1 MPTAF
6 DQAALLAALDAEEIA
21 LQVALARYSDM
32 ALTVTTRADG
42 WTAHDIVA
50 HLSDS
55 TYGLALMLLGEIP
68 VSLPVDPQTGW
79 ISPHDYNEQRRQKNA
94 GLSREKLNQRIAGA
108 FTAARRA
115 AAAEVDPTAPGPTGE
130 SFTRADW
137 HQRAIDH
144 IRGHRAELEDLSN
157 ESSYR

>member
-1 MPTAF
+1 MPAEF
-6 DQAALLAALDAEEIA
+6 DQEALLAALDAEEAA
-21 LQVALARYSDM
+21 LQVALAHYGDT
-32 ALTVTTRADG
+32 ALTATARADG
-42 WTAHDIVA
+42 WTAHDIAA
-50 HLSDS
+50 HLADS

-79 ISPHDYNEQRRQKNA
+79 ISPHDYNEQRRQKNT
-94 GLSREKLNQRIAGA
+94 GLNREKLNQRMAGA
-108 FTAARRA
+108 FAAARRA
-115 AAAEVDPTAPGPTGE
+115 AVAEAQPTAPGPTGE

-157 ESSYR
+157 GLSHM